1 MPRHLGPPQ
10 GKHRCLSM
18 PRHLGRPRGKHTC
31 LSMPGHLNPQP
42 GKHRCLSM
50 PRHLGPPPGKHRCL
64 SMPRHLDPPPGKHRC
79 LSTVVPV
86 TSFLPKRSFAKPM
99 PKHPRVHSRLR
110 RKLNF
115 SGRGVQYNTLC
126 MQRRRH
132 RKGASERSR
141 TQANR
146 IECKEQ

>member
-1 MPRHLGPPQ
+1 MCIPGAR
-10 GKHRCLSM
+10 RISCACL
-18 PRHLGRPRGKHTC
+18 L
-31 LSMPGHLNPQP
+31 LSIVDRVCCQTGWSAKGFCATLFCRTGQP
-42 GKHRCLSM
+42 GSNTKSNRLVSLRLTCEPCHAAGNSGENTGYGHHC
-50 PRHLGPPPGKHRCL
+50 
-64 SMPRHLDPPPGKHRC
+64 
-79 LSTVVPV
+79 TVVPV
-86 TSFLPKRSFAKPM
+86 TSFLPKRSFAKPIL
-99 PKHPRVHSRLR
+99 KHPRLHSRLR

-126 MQRRRH
+126 MQRRRY